1 MRVIS
6 GIYRSRKLIGYDMVG
21 IRPTKDSVK
30 ESIFAMI
37 NPYIKDSICLDLFCG
52 TGSLGIEAI
61 SNGAKSSYFVDF
73 SKNSIDITKENID
86 SLKIKESVVINDNY
100 TDALH
105 KFKNNSNT
113 FDIIFLD
120 PPYGKIRI
128 EEVINQIMDSKI
140 LNNNGIIV
148 CEYEEEDLKD
158 NYNSLELLKFKK
170 YGKTY
175 IRIYINRM

>member
-113 FDIIFLD
+113 FDII
-120 PPYGKIRI
+120 
-128 EEVINQIMDSKI
+128 
-140 LNNNGIIV
+140 LNV
-148 CEYEEEDLKD
+148 
-158 NYNSLELLKFKK
+158 YNE
-170 YGKTY
+170 
-175 IRIYINRM
+175 